1 MFGAS
6 ELVAAVMG
14 KARVRLGDA
23 PGRPAP
29 PPAFGSR
36 SLIWSIVLPGVSA
49 IMILMIALSAYLP
62 GSIIAVEVRAARERA
77 VAGAMRLV
85 ALRAFY
91 SDAVIARLSPK
102 AEGAAKSGYGP
113 DLHAIPVPT
122 SFLLDYTEKLAA
134 GGDQIRL
141 VSPFPWPQRPRRES
155 LDAFQAAAWKAL
167 TEDRTPSF
175 SAIEGEGAEAILRV
189 AVADRMT
196 QSCVDCHNNHPAS
209 PARHW
214 KVGDV
219 RGLIEIRQPLATVTR
234 EAREIGWRLAQ
245 GGLLAAA
252 ILALTFIAV
261 GLRVVRPLRDLTATI
276 GQLAHDRGGEITIPY
291 VGRRDELGVVA
302 RALEMLKQERR
313 AAHSAQREADEEA
326 RQRLERAGRLHR
338 FSAGLGEDLHRL
350 RAEAAS
356 SSEAIRGAVDE
367 VVTLSAV
374 SGELVHQA
382 GTHAA
387 RLDAAGRAVIA
398 LGTDI
403 GTAVQAVEAHLDL
416 VGHQAEHAVRR
427 SRDAEERTRRLAAE
441 ATRVGDVVGVIR
453 DIAEQVN
460 LLALNATIEA
470 ARAGPAGRG
479 FAVVAGEVKALAER
493 TASATEDIADRIRQI
508 QQASGEVA
516 AQITDMTGGLV
527 GDGATARDLAQRLRD
542 DVAVSA
548 DIERHM
554 RTVFEE
560 ANALVAALDRVRSET
575 AAAGGT
581 VQALDEASSRVAD
594 AVRQLDRHAESLS
607 REIATA

>member
-1 MFGAS
+1 MGETRSSSGEAAARHAPAS
-6 ELVAAVMG
+6 LFAY
-14 KARVRLGDA
+14 
-23 PGRPAP
+23 
-29 PPAFGSR
+29 R
-36 SLIWSIVLPGVSA
+36 SLIWSIVLPGVTA
-49 IMILMIALSAYLP
+49 IMLLMIALSVYLP
-62 GSIIAVEVRAARERA
+62 GSIVAVEVRAARERA

-91 SDAVIARLSPK
+91 SDAVIARLPPK
-102 AEGAAKSGYGP
+102 GVGAAKSGYGP

-141 VSPFPWPQRPRRES
+141 VSPYPWPQRPRRES
-155 LDAFQAAAWKAL
+155 LDAFQAAAWKVL
-167 TEDRTPSF
+167 TEERPPSY
-175 SAIEGEGAEAILRV
+175 SAIEGEGADAVLRV

-196 QSCVDCHNNHPAS
+196 QSCVNCHNSHPDS
-209 PARHW
+209 PIRLW

-219 RGLIEIRQPLATVTR
+219 RGIIEIRQPLATVTR
-234 EAREIGWRLAQ
+234 EAGEIGWRLMQ

-252 ILALTFIAV
+252 VLALTFVAV
-261 GLRVVRPLRDLTATI
+261 ALRVVRPLRDLTAII
-276 GQLAHDRGGEITIPY
+276 GQLAQDRGGVVKVPY
-291 VGRRDELGVVA
+291 VDRRDELGVVA
-302 RALEMLKQERR
+302 RALQMLNRERR
-313 AAHSAQREADEEA
+313 AALAAQQEADEEA

-350 RAEAAS
+350 RAEAAAS
-356 SSEAIRGAVDE
+356 SGAIRGAVDE
-367 VVTLSAV
+367 VAALSAV
-374 SGELVHQA
+374 SGDLVRQA

-387 RLDAAGRAVIA
+387 RLDDAGRAVIA
-398 LGTDI
+398 LGTAI
-403 GTAVQAVEAHLDL
+403 GTAVQTVEAHLDL

-427 SRDAEERTRRLAAE
+427 SRDAEDRTRRLATE

-493 TASATEDIADRIRQI
+493 TASATEDIADRICKI
-508 QQASGEVA
+508 QLASGEVA
-516 AQITDMTGGLV
+516 AQITDMTGCLV

-560 ANALVAALDRVRSET
+560 ANAMVAALDRVRSET
-575 AAAGGT
+575 AAAGGS
-581 VQALDEASSRVAD
+581 VQALDDASSRVAS
-594 AVRQLDRHAESLS
+594 AVQQLDRHAESLS
-607 REIATA
+607 REIAMA